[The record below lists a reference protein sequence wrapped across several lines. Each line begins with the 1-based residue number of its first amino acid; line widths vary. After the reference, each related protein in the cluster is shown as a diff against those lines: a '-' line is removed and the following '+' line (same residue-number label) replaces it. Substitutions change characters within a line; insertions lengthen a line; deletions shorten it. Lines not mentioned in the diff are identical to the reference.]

1 MTLSLMTSLGGAALA
16 MKLKTMARP
25 ISRPLSFESGR
36 ITHLN
41 QPFGSY
47 LT

>member
-1 MTLSLMTSLGGAALA
+1 MTLSLKTSLGGAALA

-25 ISRPLSFESGR
+25 ISRPMSVESGR
-36 ITHLN
+36 ITN
-41 QPFGSY
+41 PNKPFGSY